1 LNKKYFLINII
12 LYNNIMERNI
22 NIRINDSDEIEII
35 DDFIEDWVYT
45 VKVINKW
52 HIVRV
57 NNSKILFKSDVINN
71 VLEKIKEYNIN
82 NIVIILSEEEIFKR
96 SLMKYGNGDNTNSSL
111 KINDVSD
118 RVNILINNMNEYK
131 KEIEAMHKEIET
143 LKKTKDKILTEL
155 YEIKANF

>member
-1 LNKKYFLINII
+1 MNKKYFLINII

>member
-1 LNKKYFLINII
+1 
-12 LYNNIMERNI
+12 MERNI

>member
-1 LNKKYFLINII
+1 
-12 LYNNIMERNI
+12 MERNI

-118 RVNILINNMNEYK
+118 RVNILINNMNEYR